1 MFSQR
6 LTQSHRRSI
15 VFRSTVAWRFVI
27 FAIFATWAPAVWA
40 DSATRNAEYRD
51 QLVPLLRTYCFDC
64 HGSDHA
70 EGDVNLDK
78 YESVEAV
85 LGDRKEWM
93 RALKQVQLGSMPPV
107 DGPELDPQTRAR
119 MIKLIDDLANAVDC
133 VRNPNPGKVT
143 LRRLTRNEYRNTI
156 RDLVGVDYEPAANFP
171 GDDVGYGF
179 DNIGDVLS
187 LPPLLMEKYLDAAEQ
202 IVGQAIVTAPP
213 GQLFETNRSGASLK
227 GADKLAVRDS
237 SLGIYSRGTGTLEVE
252 LPFAGEYVLTITASG
267 DQGGDAP
274 VKLEVISGKFQTI
287 IDVPSKSEA
296 EYQVPL
302 KLGAGKREINLS
314 FINDFYDAA
323 TKQDR
328 NLYIHHVN
336 LTGEERRPRFVL
348 PLKLP
353 ESHEKLIFAR
363 PNGEVTEDQAS
374 ATVLQRLASRAFR
387 RPATQDEVKRLVALA
402 AKVRT
407 DGGTYDESIQV
418 ALQAILVSP
427 HFLFKVEQPAN
438 PDASGKYP
446 TLTQYELATRI
457 SYFLWSS
464 MPDDEVLLLAH
475 QGKLRDPKILRGK
488 VGRMMQDPRINRFV
502 DNFASQWLELRS
514 LVDSM
519 PDKRQFREF
528 DDEIRDLMRR
538 ETLTFFAAVVR
549 GNLPVTQL
557 LEADFTYLNE
567 KLAKYY
573 GIRDVEGPAFRKVS
587 LEGTGRGGLLTH
599 GSVLTVTSNPSRTS
613 PVKRG
618 KWILDNL
625 LNMPPPP
632 APPDIPELEKAKLVG
647 TLRQRMEQ
655 HRTNPACAACH
666 NMMDPLGFALEN
678 YDAVGRYRKRD
689 GGTDIDAAGRMP
701 DGTEFVG
708 ADGLRRV
715 LATQRRDQFVK
726 ALIEK
731 MMTYAIGRGVEYY
744 DKCAVD
750 KILSDSRANDFRFA
764 YILAGII
771 ESDPFQKLGERE

>member
-1 MFSQR
+1 MISRQQFPPT
-6 LTQSHRRSI
+6 LRSI
-15 VFRSTVAWRFVI
+15 VIRSTVGLCSAILVVI
-27 FAIFATWAPAVWA
+27 FFGWASVWA
-40 DSATRNAEYRD
+40 DSATQNAQYRD
-51 QLVPLLRTYCFDC
+51 QLIPLLRTYCFDC
-64 HGSDHA
+64 HGSEHA
-70 EGDVNLDK
+70 EGDVKLDK

-107 DGPELDPQTRAR
+107 GGPELDPQTRAR

-143 LRRLTRNEYRNTI
+143 LRRLTRNEYRNTV
-156 RDLVGVDYEPAANFP
+156 RDLVDVDYEPAAGFP

-202 IVGQAIVTAPP
+202 IVGQAIVTAAP
-213 GQLFETNRSGASLK
+213 GQIFEVNRSGASLA
-227 GADKLAVRDS
+227 GADKLAVRGS
-237 SLGIYSRGTGTLEVE
+237 SLGIYSRGTATLAVE
-252 LPFAGEYVLTITASG
+252 LPFAGDFVLTITASG
-267 DQGGDAP
+267 DQGGDEP
-274 VKLEVISGKFQTI
+274 VKVEVVSGKFKQI
-287 IDVPSKSEA
+287 VNVPNKTEA
-296 EYQVPL
+296 EYNVPL
-302 KLGAGKREINLS
+302 KLGAGKREIS
-314 FINDFYDAA
+314 FTFINDFYDAA
-323 TKQDR
+323 SKQDR
-328 NLYIHHVN
+328 NLYIHHLN
-336 LTGEERRPRFVL
+336 LTGEERRPRFML

-353 ESHEKLIFAR
+353 ESHERLIFAR
-363 PNGEVTEDQAS
+363 PTGDVSEEQAS

-402 AKVRT
+402 SQVRK

-427 HFLFKVEQPAN
+427 HFLFKVEQPATT
-438 PDASGKYP
+438 DATGKYP

-464 MPDDEVLLLAH
+464 MPDDELLLLAH

-514 LVDSM
+514 LSDSM
-519 PDKRQFREF
+519 PDKRQFRDF

-573 GIRDVEGPAFRKVS
+573 GIRDVEGPGFRKVS

-599 GSVLTVTSNPSRTS
+599 ASILTVTSNPSRTS

-632 APPDIPELEKAKLVG
+632 APPDIPELEKEKLVG

-689 GGTDIDAAGRMP
+689 GGSDIDASGRMP

-715 LATQRRDQFVK
+715 LAVERREQFVK

-750 KILSDSRANDFRFA
+750 KILSDARAYDYRFA

>member
-1 MFSQR
+1 MVSSRFFQAT
-6 LTQSHRRSI
+6 LHSI
-15 VFRSTVAWRFVI
+15 VTRSTAGFRFAI
-27 FAIFATWAPAVWA
+27 LFAIFFLSSDAWA
-40 DSATRNAEYRD
+40 DSATQNAQYRD

-70 EGDVNLDK
+70 EGDVKLDK

-93 RALKQVQLGSMPPV
+93 RALKQVQLGSMPPL
-107 DGPELDPQTRAR
+107 DGPQLDPQTRAR
-119 MIKLIDDLANAVDC
+119 MIQLIDDLANAVDC

-143 LRRLTRNEYRNTI
+143 LRRLTRNEYRNTV
-156 RDLVGVDYEPAANFP
+156 RDLAGVDYEPATGFP

-202 IVGQAIVTAPP
+202 IAGQAIVTAPP
-213 GQLFETNRSGASLK
+213 GQIFEVNRSGASLA
-227 GADKLAVRDS
+227 GADKLAVRGS
-237 SLGIYSRGTGTLEVE
+237 SLGIYSRGTATLEVD
-252 LPFAGEYVLTITASG
+252 LPFAGDFVLTMTASG
-267 DQGGDAP
+267 DQGGNEP
-274 VKLEVISGKFQTI
+274 VKVEVISGKFKQI
-287 IDVPSKSEA
+287 VDVPNKTET
-296 EYQVPL
+296 EHKVPL
-302 KLGAGKREINLS
+302 KLAAGKREIS
-314 FINDFYDAA
+314 FTFINDFYDAA
-323 TKQDR
+323 SKKDR
-328 NLYIHHVN
+328 NLYIHHLN

-353 ESHEKLIFAR
+353 ESHEKLIFVR
-363 PNGEVTEDQAS
+363 PTGDASEEQAS

-387 RPATQDEVKRLVALA
+387 RPATSDEVKRLTALA
-402 AKVRT
+402 SQVRK

-427 HFLFKVEQPAN
+427 HFLFKVEQPAT
-438 PDASGKYP
+438 PDATGKFP

-464 MPDDEVLLLAH
+464 MPDDELLLLAH

-514 LVDSM
+514 LADSM

-528 DDEIRDLMRR
+528 DDEIRELMRR

-557 LEADFTYLNE
+557 LEADFTYLND

-573 GIRDVEGPAFRKVS
+573 DIRNVEGPAFRKVS

-689 GGTDIDAAGRMP
+689 GGSDIDASGRIP
-701 DGTEFVG
+701 DGTAFVG

-715 LATQRRDQFVK
+715 LAIERREQFVK

-750 KILSDSRANDFRFA
+750 KILSDSRAYDYRFA